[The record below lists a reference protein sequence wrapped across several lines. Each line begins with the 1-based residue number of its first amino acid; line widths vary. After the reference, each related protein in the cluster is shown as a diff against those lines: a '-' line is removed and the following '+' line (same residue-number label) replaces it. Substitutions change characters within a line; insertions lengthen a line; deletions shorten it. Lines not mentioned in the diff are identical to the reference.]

1 MAEKPVSG
9 VRVALRRLWSLLCY
23 ICREIW
29 AGFRSAPL
37 WKQLIIP
44 IVIVVGI
51 LLLFLTDV
59 PPLIVVR
66 HGVARLG
73 RWFPFVFFLVL
84 CSPHPVSYPSH
95 IFHANIGD
103 SLPTTAGISSVPWCH
118 RAISSSSVCSYP
130 LRVSWL
136 GRRTPASSYVG
147 CS

>member
-59 PPLIVVR
+59 PPLIV
-66 HGVARLG
+66 A
-73 RWFPFVFFLVL
+73 
-84 CSPHPVSYPSH
+84 VSYTH
-95 IFHANIGD
+95 
-103 SLPTTAGISSVPWCH
+103 L
-118 RAISSSSVCSYP
+118 RAHE
-130 LRVSWL
+130 
-136 GRRTPASSYVG
+136 T
-147 CS
+147 